1 MENKKKLGALDVF
14 IIVILIMCIV
24 SIGLRVFSNKTSDI
38 SESTQLENY
47 TVSFKV
53 MGIRDSSA
61 RNYITKGT
69 KFYLNDSNVYIGA
82 INNGDITIT
91 DAQKYYDAL
100 DGSTVSATNT
110 GTGDLYKVDVEAAF
124 DVEGKTDSSG
134 RFLLGGKPVHRRK
147 SGAANSQQIPLDNHP
162 CNRNNKIKITKRA
175 VPYAKNIS
183 AQPCFYLLRKE
194 LCPTSVCIS
203 PA

>member
-1 MENKKKLGALDVF
+1 MDSYCERINNGKQKKLGALDVF

-134 RFLLGGKPVHRRK
+134 RFLLGGNQYI
-147 SGAANSQQIPLDNHP
+147 GENQELQIHSKYLS
-162 CNRNNKIKITKRA
+162 ITILVTEITKSR
-175 VPYAKNIS
+175 
-183 AQPCFYLLRKE
+183 
-194 LCPTSVCIS
+194 
-203 PA
+203 

>member
-14 IIVILIMCIV
+14 IIAILIMCIV

-134 RFLLGGKPVHRRK
+134 RFLLGGNQYI
-147 SGAANSQQIPLDNHP
+147 GENQELQIHSKYLS
-162 CNRNNKIKITKRA
+162 ITILVTEITKSR
-175 VPYAKNIS
+175 
-183 AQPCFYLLRKE
+183 
-194 LCPTSVCIS
+194 
-203 PA
+203 

>member
-69 KFYLNDSNVYIGA
+69 KFYLNDSNVYIGRPCP
-82 INNGDITIT
+82 
-91 DAQKYYDAL
+91 K
-100 DGSTVSATNT
+100 GSSRHRNT
-110 GTGDLYKVDVEAAF
+110 T
-124 DVEGKTDSSG
+124 
-134 RFLLGGKPVHRRK
+134 
-147 SGAANSQQIPLDNHP
+147 
-162 CNRNNKIKITKRA
+162 
-175 VPYAKNIS
+175 
-183 AQPCFYLLRKE
+183 
-194 LCPTSVCIS
+194 
-203 PA
+203 